1 MSSSTPNHPQRPKGV
16 PAWAWPE
23 PSGPRTEPEP
33 PTSDPVDRSQF
44 VIVATE
50 DFTYKDHT
58 FTSGAHLK
66 KDHPLV
72 AEVIRR
78 HPGWLVPATPQ
89 KIGR

>member
-1 MSSSTPNHPQRPKGV
+1 MAAPHHPPAPKGV

-23 PSGPRTEPEP
+23 PASPRSEPEQ

-50 DFTYKDHT
+50 DFEYKQHT
-58 FTSGAHLK
+58 FRAGAHLK

-72 AEVIRR
+72 AEILRR
-78 HPGWLVPATPQ
+78 HPGWLVPATSEN
-89 KIGR
+89 